1 MFLLGMQYMSESL
14 KANSGNLVKVLLYTL
29 TKNRVTA
36 ILAGF
41 IITSIIQ
48 SSSVT
53 TVMLV
58 GLANAGLMK
67 LTQAI
72 GVILGANIGTTITG
86 WIVTIKI
93 SKYGLLF
100 IGLGAF
106 PIIFS
111 KKSFWKHTGTILIS
125 LGFIFLGLKFMSS
138 AMAPLKDSQSF
149 LFLIQYFT
157 ASNMFSVLACVG
169 IATLLTM
176 IIQSSSAMLGV
187 IIALANSGSISF
199 ATGTALILGAN
210 IGTTITAL
218 LASIG
223 ASATARQVAK
233 AHTIFNLF
241 TALIFIPLFFPF
253 LGLVDSFVHGAAN
266 LKNHIAIHIVTAH
279 TMFNIIGTLIFFPFI
294 PSLAKLLEPKKKR
307 SAPEGSS
314 SIPPLPQKPSPSPI
328 TVLPEAYRASPPP
341 HSKEPPREAPFL

>member
-1 MFLLGMQYMSESL
+1 MFLLGMQHMSKSL
-14 KANSGNLVKVLLYTL
+14 KANSGSFIKNLLNIL
-29 TKNRVTA
+29 TKNKVTA

-53 TVMLV
+53 TVMLI
-58 GLANAGLMK
+58 GLVNAGLMK

-72 GVILGANIGTTITG
+72 GVVLGANIGTTITG

-100 IGLGAF
+100 IASGAF

-111 KKSFWKHTGTILIS
+111 KKSFWKHTGTILMS
-125 LGFIFLGLKFMSS
+125 LGFIFLGLKLMSS

-149 LFLIQYFT
+149 LFLMQYFT
-157 ASNMFSVLACVG
+157 ANNMFSVLACVG

-176 IIQSSSAMLGV
+176 IIQSSSAMLGL
-187 IIALANSGSISF
+187 IIALANSGNISF

-210 IGTTITAL
+210 IGTTITAV

-223 ASATARQVAK
+223 TNATARQVAK

-241 TALIFIPLFFPF
+241 TALILIPFFFPF
-253 LGLVDSFVHGAAN
+253 LGLVDSFVQGSAN

-279 TMFNIIGTLIFFPFI
+279 TMFNVIGALIFFPFI
-294 PSLAKLLEPKKKR
+294 SNLANYLEPKKKGG
-307 SAPEGSS
+307 APEGSL
-314 SIPPLPQKPSPSPI
+314 SIPPL
-328 TVLPEAYRASPPP
+328 LPWKTYPTLSHCRPT
-341 HSKEPPREAPFL
+341 